1 MVLSLD
7 ETVKLYKIT
16 FRRYTNA
23 SRDTVASY
31 TNSCTGPEYLE
42 CENDGGKGFII
53 CSEYDIV
60 YYQKFGM
67 GIDTMEYVGPYY
79 GDRYKCKTE
88 SNSRIPDPLNVHC
101 SSNELV
107 DTTDIDT
114 EDLIGKHI
122 ALEKLKEPIDKVIQ

>member
-42 CENDGGKGFII
+42 CENDRGKGFII

-79 GDRYKCKTE
+79 GDRYKK
-88 SNSRIPDPLNVHC
+88 
-101 SSNELV
+101 
-107 DTTDIDT
+107 
-114 EDLIGKHI
+114 
-122 ALEKLKEPIDKVIQ
+122 